1 VLPYA
6 GYEPH
11 LGLQSSQTR
20 PFETRENLT
29 SVGDQKHEVD
39 GFPSHFW
46 PMTPRPVEVRRD
58 QEAMPMGSGMDHD
71 SGPPPVGVEYGGRN
85 RWRHIYIQAKG
96 PERVSTVYEDVSQ
109 AERLGG
115 TTRLKGF
122 VSRFA
127 ESIGQH
133 WDRHVAQALSSFTH
147 SVVRS
152 KSPTKEVT
160 CQRQKRPLAVL
171 HKMGEHVAHPPA
183 LTPRR
188 GVPRRLV

>member
-1 VLPYA
+1 
-6 GYEPH
+6 
-11 LGLQSSQTR
+11 
-20 PFETRENLT
+20 
-29 SVGDQKHEVD
+29 
-39 GFPSHFW
+39 
-46 PMTPRPVEVRRD
+46 
-58 QEAMPMGSGMDHD
+58 
-71 SGPPPVGVEYGGRN
+71 
-85 RWRHIYIQAKG
+85 
-96 PERVSTVYEDVSQ
+96 VYEDVSQ

-133 WDRHVAQALSSFTH
+133 WDRHVAQALSRFTH

-171 HKMGEHVAHPPA
+171 HKMGRARRAPA
-183 LTPRR
+183 SPYTTTRSPTPSRLAIQCGRQTGDADELPLALYLRSPQLSALQRSVQSHKERSCPRTPDRR
-188 GVPRRLV
+188 DRWLCSDDRVHACLSPSIQNALNCFDWRLC